1 MATVAFIAWIVRGP
15 YGRAITAMRD
25 EELAFTALGRNAMSM
40 KIALFAIGCGIAGIA
55 GGLYAFYFQYLSP
68 EQFDVLQSAAILTMV
83 VLGGMGTTWGPV
95 VGAAL
100 LLAVPQAI
108 TFLDLPPSIMAPMQG
123 IIFTGLVLLF
133 LFLRP
138 AGLIG
143 ASGRG
148 EMPAAL
154 AVHDHSGEGGM
165 TEILRLSGVCK
176 AFGGIV
182 VADDVNLSIEAG
194 EILGLI
200 GPNGAGK
207 TSLFNLISGVVRPDA
222 GQIVLQGEPID
233 RMKLYRRA
241 RAGIARTWQNMLLF
255 ASMSVMENLLI
266 APRHYPGESVLRL
279 AFGRAEIR
287 RTEAELRAR
296 GQAILARMELT
307 QAADS
312 MVIDLPFGHQ
322 KLVGLARTLMN
333 DGALLL
339 LDEPMA
345 GVEGAA
351 YETMQ
356 RIVRE
361 EAAAGRAVCVV
372 EHNVSFIK
380 DLCTRAVFMA
390 QGRIL
395 QTGSVD
401 ELLASKVLT
410 DLYFGV

>member
-1 MATVAFIAWIVRGP
+1 V
-15 YGRAITAMRD
+15 
-25 EELAFTALGRNAMSM
+25 
-40 KIALFAIGCGIAGIA
+40 
-55 GGLYAFYFQYLSP
+55 
-68 EQFDVLQSAAILTMV
+68 
-83 VLGGMGTTWGPV
+83 
-95 VGAAL
+95 
-100 LLAVPQAI
+100 
-108 TFLDLPPSIMAPMQG
+108 
-123 IIFTGLVLLF
+123 
-133 LFLRP
+133 
-138 AGLIG
+138 
-143 ASGRG
+143 
-148 EMPAAL
+148 
-154 AVHDHSGEGGM
+154 

-182 VADDVNLSIEAG
+182 VADNVNLSIDAG
-194 EILGLI
+194 EIVGLI

-207 TSLFNLISGVVRPDA
+207 TSLFNLISGVVRLDA
-222 GQIVLQGEPID
+222 GRITLLGEPID
-233 RMKLYRRA
+233 RMPLYRRA

-255 ASMSVMENLLI
+255 TSMSVMENLLI
-266 APRHYPGESVLRL
+266 APRHYPGESALRL
-279 AFGRAEIR
+279 AFGRADIS
-287 RTEAELRAR
+287 RTEVELRAR
-296 GQAILARMELT
+296 AQAILARMALT

-312 MVIDLPFGHQ
+312 LVTDLPFGHQ

-361 EAAAGRAVCVV
+361 EAASGRAVCVV

>member
-1 MATVAFIAWIVRGP
+1 
-15 YGRAITAMRD
+15 
-25 EELAFTALGRNAMSM
+25 
-40 KIALFAIGCGIAGIA
+40 
-55 GGLYAFYFQYLSP
+55 
-68 EQFDVLQSAAILTMV
+68 
-83 VLGGMGTTWGPV
+83 
-95 VGAAL
+95 
-100 LLAVPQAI
+100 
-108 TFLDLPPSIMAPMQG
+108 
-123 IIFTGLVLLF
+123 
-133 LFLRP
+133 
-138 AGLIG
+138 
-143 ASGRG
+143 
-148 EMPAAL
+148 
-154 AVHDHSGEGGM
+154 
-165 TEILRLSGVCK
+165 
-176 AFGGIV
+176 
-182 VADDVNLSIEAG
+182 
-194 EILGLI
+194 
-200 GPNGAGK
+200 
-207 TSLFNLISGVVRPDA
+207 
-222 GQIVLQGEPID
+222 
-233 RMKLYRRA
+233 MKLYRRA

-255 ASMSVMENLLI
+255 TSMSVMENLLI
-266 APRHYPGESVLRL
+266 APRHYPGESALRL
-279 AFGRAEIR
+279 AFGRAEIS

-296 GQAILARMELT
+296 AQAILARMALT

-312 MVIDLPFGHQ
+312 LVTDLPFGHQ

-361 EAAAGRAVCVV
+361 EAASGRAVCVV

>member
-1 MATVAFIAWIVRGP
+1 
-15 YGRAITAMRD
+15 
-25 EELAFTALGRNAMSM
+25 
-40 KIALFAIGCGIAGIA
+40 
-55 GGLYAFYFQYLSP
+55 
-68 EQFDVLQSAAILTMV
+68 
-83 VLGGMGTTWGPV
+83 
-95 VGAAL
+95 
-100 LLAVPQAI
+100 
-108 TFLDLPPSIMAPMQG
+108 
-123 IIFTGLVLLF
+123 
-133 LFLRP
+133 
-138 AGLIG
+138 
-143 ASGRG
+143 
-148 EMPAAL
+148 
-154 AVHDHSGEGGM
+154 M

-182 VADDVNLSIEAG
+182 VADNVNLTIDAG

-222 GQIVLQGEPID
+222 GTIALHGTPID
-233 RMKLYRRA
+233 GMPLYRRA

-255 ASMSVMENLLI
+255 TSMSVMENLLI
-266 APRHYPGESVLRL
+266 APRDYPGESVLRL
-279 AFGRAEIR
+279 AVGRGEIR
-287 RTEAELRAR
+287 RDEAAMRAR
-296 GQAILARMELT
+296 GRAILARMDLT
-307 QAADS
+307 HAADA
-312 MVIDLPFGHQ
+312 MVTDLPFGHQ

-361 EAAAGRAVCVV
+361 EAASGRAVCVV

-401 ELLASKVLT
+401 ELLRSKALT
-410 DLYFGV
+410 ELYFGV